1 MDKEQIAKKTAGIAL
16 ISGIFTFLVA
26 MIMLLNYLQMQA
38 TKPLE
43 SKTMEALIER
53 MRDEPEN
60 ELLKQEIRDLDLLA
74 RKAFFN
80 NQWQIRTGRYLLL
93 IGAIVFMVSL
103 RYYFSVRS
111 KIEKPGMILIN
122 EHAERLLSQKW
133 LLITGG
139 IVFLLA
145 FSASF
150 AVTNH
155 LEVYQVGP
163 PAGNISPGDSVS
175 GEIEMIM
182 VTESPAGQ
190 SPDTTGAL
198 AETLPAGPSGMPEQP
213 VPSDRQDKTTENKIQ
228 EPVWQFPSIDQLKAN
243 HNSFRGPLGTGVS
256 WHKNIPVDWDGTSG
270 KNIIWKT
277 ELSKPG
283 FNSPVLW
290 QDRLFIAGADARVR
304 IVYCLDRITGKVLWQ
319 QEASGIPGSPA
330 AMPRVT
336 DDTGLSAPSVTTD
349 GRNVYAIFATGDIIA
364 FTNEGI
370 RLWAKNLGLPNNHY
384 GHASSLLVWGDR
396 ILVQFDSNSGGRVLA
411 LNSITGEVIWDTRR
425 NANISWASPILA
437 EIDGKYQLVLSADP
451 IVAGYDLADGKEL
464 WSVEC
469 MMGEVGP
476 SPAFSGGLVYAAN
489 EYARLAAIKPGNNAA
504 VVWENDEYL
513 PEVASPV
520 ASGGFVFI
528 ATTYGVL
535 VCYDAL
541 TGEKY
546 WEQETG
552 QGFYASP
559 VIADNRLY
567 ALDLNGVMH
576 IYKVSRTAELIG
588 EPVLGEP
595 AMATPAFADGRIYI
609 RGEKF
614 LYCIGLN

>member
-1 MDKEQIAKKTAGIAL
+1 MDKEQIARITAGTSL

-26 MIMLLNYLQMQA
+26 IILLLNYLQLKS
-38 TKPLE
+38 TDPLE
-43 SKTMEALIER
+43 SKTMEALVER

-60 ELLKQEIRDLDLLA
+60 EMLKQEIRDLDLLA

-80 NQWQIRTGRYLLL
+80 SQWQINTGRYLLL

-111 KIEKPGMILIN
+111 KIEKPGILLIN
-122 EHAERLLSQKW
+122 EHAERFLSQKW

-145 FSASF
+145 LLASF

-155 LEVYQVGP
+155 LEVYQ
-163 PAGNISPGDSVS
+163 AGLSDESISPRDSVA
-175 GEIEMIM
+175 GEIEMI
-182 VTESPAGQ
+182 VVAESSAGL
-190 SPDTTGAL
+190 SLETTGPL
-198 AETLPAGPSGMPEQP
+198 TEPSPVVAPGVSEQSM
-213 VPSDRQDKTTENKIQ
+213 PSDRQRQTTDNKIQ
-228 EPVWQFPSIDQLKAN
+228 EPLWEFPSLDQIRAN
-243 HNSFRGPLGTGVS
+243 YNSFRGPLGNGVS
-256 WHKNIPVDWDGTSG
+256 WHKNIPVDWDGASG

-283 FNSPVLW
+283 FNSPVIW
-290 QDRLFIAGADARVR
+290 QDRLFIAGADAQVR
-304 IVYCLDRITGKVLWQ
+304 IVYCLDRMTGKVLWQ
-319 QEASGIPGSPA
+319 EEVSGIPGSPA

-349 GRNVYAIFATGDIIA
+349 GRNVYAIFATGDVIA
-364 FTNEGI
+364 FTLDGI

-384 GHASSLLVWGDR
+384 GHSSSLLVWGDR
-396 ILVQFDSNSGGRVLA
+396 LLVQYDSNSGGRALA
-411 LNSITGEVIWDTRR
+411 LNSITGEILWDTRR
-425 NANISWASPILA
+425 KASISWASPILA
-437 EIDGKYQLVLSADP
+437 EIDGNYQMILSADP
-451 IVAGYDLADGKEL
+451 IVAGYDLSTGKEL

-469 MMGEVGP
+469 LMGEVGP

-489 EYARLAAIKPGNNAA
+489 EYARLVAIKPGINAA
-504 VVWENDEYL
+504 IIWENDEYL

-520 ASGGFVFI
+520 ASGGLVFI

-541 TGEKY
+541 TGAKY

-552 QGFYASP
+552 KGFYASP
-559 VIADNRLY
+559 VIAENRLY

-588 EPVLGEP
+588 EPALGEP
-595 AMATPAFADGRIYI
+595 VTATPAFADSRIYI

>member
-1 MDKEQIAKKTAGIAL
+1 MNKEQIVKTAAGTSL
-16 ISGIFTFLVA
+16 ISGIFTFLAA
-26 MIMLLNYLQMQA
+26 MIMLLNYLQLQS

-43 SKTMEALIER
+43 SKTMEALVER
-53 MRDEPEN
+53 MRNEPEN

-74 RKAFFN
+74 RRAFFN
-80 NQWQIRTGRYLLL
+80 SQWQIRTGRYLLL

-111 KIEKPGMILIN
+111 KIEKPGLVLIN
-122 EHAERLLSQKW
+122 EHAERLLSQRW

-139 IVFLLA
+139 MVFLLA

-155 LEVYQVGP
+155 LEVYQAGP
-163 PAGNISPGDSVS
+163 PDESISQGDSVS
-175 GEIEMIM
+175 GEIEMI
-182 VTESPAGQ
+182 VVAESPAGK
-190 SPDTTGAL
+190 SPDTSGAP
-198 AETLPAGPSGMPEQP
+198 AESSPDVSSGVSEQP
-213 VPSDRQDKTTENKIQ
+213 VLSGRQEKTTDDKIQ
-228 EPVWQFPSIDQLKAN
+228 EPVWQFPSIDQIRIN
-243 HNSFRGPLGTGVS
+243 HNSFRGPLGNGVS
-256 WHKNIPVDWDGTSG
+256 WHRNIPVDWDGASG
-270 KNIIWKT
+270 RNIIWKT
-277 ELSKPG
+277 GLSKPG

-290 QDRLFIAGADARVR
+290 QDRLFIAGADAQVR
-304 IVYCLDRITGKVLWQ
+304 MVYCLDRRTGKVLWQ

-330 AMPRVT
+330 AIPRVT
-336 DDTGLSAPSVTTD
+336 DDTGLSAPSLTTD

-364 FTNEGI
+364 FTIDGI

-384 GHASSLLVWGDR
+384 GHSSSLLVWSDR
-396 ILVQFDSNSGGRVLA
+396 VLVQYDSNSGGRVLA
-411 LNSITGEVIWDTRR
+411 LNSMTGEVIWDTRR

-437 EIDGKYQLVLSADP
+437 EIDGKYQMVLSADP
-451 IVAGYDLADGKEL
+451 IVAGYDLSDGKEL

-489 EYARLAAIKPGNNAA
+489 EYARLVAIKPGTNAA
-504 VVWENDEYL
+504 IIWENDEYL

-520 ASGGFVFI
+520 ASDGFVFI

-535 VCYDAL
+535 ACYDAL

-552 QGFYASP
+552 QGFYSSP

-567 ALDLNGVMH
+567 ALDIDGIMH
-576 IYKVSRTAELIG
+576 IYKVSRTAELVGKPALG
-588 EPVLGEP
+588 EPVT
-595 AMATPAFADGRIYI
+595 ATPAFADGRIYI

-614 LYCIGLN
+614 LYCIGQN